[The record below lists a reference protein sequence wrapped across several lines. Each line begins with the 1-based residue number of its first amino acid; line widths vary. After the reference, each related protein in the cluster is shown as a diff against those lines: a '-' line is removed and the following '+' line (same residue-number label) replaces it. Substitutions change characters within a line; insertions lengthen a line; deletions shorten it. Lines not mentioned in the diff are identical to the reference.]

1 MACYKV
7 AISSDDERKN
17 RAILAL
23 FFFITNGRVAKVILK
38 SQC

>member
-1 MACYKV
+1 MTK
-7 AISSDDERKN
+7 EKN

-23 FFFITNGRVAKVILK
+23 FFLITNGRVAKVILK